1 MASPHSLR
9 TVAVD
14 GGYLPPQGQI
24 IKLRLGPGL
33 EGSLASAT
41 SPSMSVVSTSSSSP
55 YSALVL
61 RSRYVPHMQ
70 SLRLEITC
78 FAIPSYH
85 REENP
90 VQQVLQHPVSKKFL
104 PLPSPEYVPTPPE
117 FGEPIRVGAYVND
130 RPCWV
135 NLRELTVIL
144 KVGQRVISQLHLNYY
159 RRLLMSIVVQGV

>member
-9 TVAVD
+9 TIVVD
-14 GGYLPPQGQI
+14 GRYLPPQGQI
-24 IKLRLGPGL
+24 IKLRLGRGP

-41 SPSMSVVSTSSSSP
+41 SPSLSLVSTAASP
-55 YSALVL
+55 LHSVLVL
-61 RSRYVPHMQ
+61 DRRYVLDIQPPH
-70 SLRLEITC
+70 LEIIW
-78 FAIPSYH
+78 FAIYSYH
-85 REENP
+85 READP
-90 VQQVLQHPVSKKFL
+90 VQRVLTHPVSKRFL
-104 PLPSPEYVPTPPE
+104 PLPSPENVRTPPE